1 MRQEQNRVESLTEHQ
16 RGEGASCP
24 EAWAWV
30 PWPEVVTCSLSRVIK
45 GTHTSHSGI
54 SDCHRCTGNLCLLL
68 LESCSN
74 QGTFTV
80 SSATFLSVFHHFF
93 PGFLRMNVTKG
104 KL

>member
-54 SDCHRCTGNLCLLL
+54 SDWKLKAFSSFFFFWLLKS
-68 LESCSN
+68 EEISDCGS
-74 QGTFTV
+74 
-80 SSATFLSVFHHFF
+80 
-93 PGFLRMNVTKG
+93 
-104 KL
+104 